1 MAKFFIDV
9 SEFNPVDWGKAKS
22 NVSHAYIRIGLRGSL
37 KKTAP
42 ADYKKIRFD
51 KKWIENLAGAQN
63 NNIPYGP
70 YYFPTA
76 ITKEEATE
84 EAEWLY
90 NQIKD
95 LDMDL
100 PPMLDSENVW
110 GKNHE
115 PGRANNLS
123 RDERTK
129 LLKVIT
135 DYLNAR
141 GINCGIYASAS
152 WLTSKI
158 DMSAFPQRVINCTW
172 VADSTGAVD
181 YKGYYWLHQYGQG
194 SIPGIGGKIDLNWIT
209 GDIPA
214 ARFSEKPAELKKED
228 PVDVVIQI
236 AESQVGYHEGANNHT
251 KYGDELHAIQ
261 PRNMDKN
268 AAWCDAFVDWCILQM
283 CKRFGYGADMARKVL
298 CGDFDDYTYASVSL
312 YKKAG
317 RWTQKPARGYQ
328 IFFGGSG
335 HTGIVTEVKGSTIYT
350 IEGNKADAV
359 RRCSYPAWDGKIIG
373 YGRPKYELITGSVVV
388 SDSEEDY
395 DMPLIKKGSKG
406 KAVKVLQVILGN
418 LTVDGDFGW
427 KTLNATITFQK
438 AHGLDPDGE
447 VGPRT
452 WKALLDTL

>member
-1 MAKFFIDV
+1 MAKFFIDA
-9 SEFNPVDWGKAKS
+9 SEFNTIDWAKAKDHIG
-22 NVSHAYIRIGLRGSL
+22 HAYIRIGLRGSL
-37 KKTAP
+37 AKTAP

-51 KKWIENLAGAQN
+51 HKWDENLAGAQKYKV
-63 NNIPYGP
+63 PYGP
-70 YYFPTA
+70 YYFPTC
-76 ITKEEATE
+76 ITKAEAVEEAK
-84 EAEWLY
+84 WLY

-152 WLTSKI
+152 WLKSKI
-158 DMSAFPQRVINCTW
+158 DMSAFPQCVINCTW
-172 VADSTGAVD
+172 VADSTGPVD
-181 YKGYYWLHQYGQG
+181 YSGYYWLHQYGKG
-194 SIPGIGGKIDLNWIT
+194 YINGASGTIDLNRVT
-209 GDIPA
+209 GKIPP
-214 ARFSEKPAELKKED
+214 ARISEKPVEEKKEN
-228 PVDVVIQI
+228 PADVVIQI

-261 PRNMDKN
+261 PKNMDKN

-283 CKRFGYGADMARKVL
+283 CKRFGYGAEMARKVL
-298 CGDFDDYTYASVSL
+298 CGDFDDYTYASVAL

-317 RWTQKPARGYQ
+317 RWTQKPARGCQ

-335 HTGIVTEVKGSTIYT
+335 HTGIVTDVKGSTVYT

-359 RRCSYPAWDGKIIG
+359 RRCSYSVGDGKIIG
-373 YGRPKYELITGSVVV
+373 YGRPKYELIMGSVVV

-427 KTLNATITFQK
+427 KTLNATINFQK
-438 AHGLDPDGE
+438 AHELDPDGE

>member
-1 MAKFFIDV
+1 MAKFFIDA
-9 SEFNPVDWGKAKS
+9 SEFNTIDWPKVKEKIG
-22 NVSHAYIRIGLRGSL
+22 HAYIRIGLRGSL
-37 KKTAP
+37 KETAP

-51 KKWIENLAGAQN
+51 HKWKENLAAAQKYD
-63 NNIPYGP
+63 IPYGP
-70 YYFPTA
+70 YYFPTC
-76 ITKEEATE
+76 ITRAEAVEEAK
-84 EAEWLY
+84 WLY

-95 LDMDL
+95 LDMSL

-115 PGRANNLS
+115 PGRANSLS
-123 RDERTK
+123 KEDRTK
-129 LLKVIT
+129 FLKVIT
-135 DYLNAR
+135 DYLNER

-181 YKGYYWLHQYGQG
+181 YTGYYWLHQYGQG
-194 SIPGIGGKIDLNWIT
+194 SVPGISGKIDLNAIK
-209 GDIPA
+209 GAIPA
-214 ARFSEKPAELKKED
+214 ARFSEKPAELKKDD

-236 AESQVGYHEGANNHT
+236 AESQVDYHEGANNHT
-251 KYGDELHAIQ
+251 KYGDEMHALQ

-268 AAWCDAFVDWCILQM
+268 APWCDAFVDWCVLQM

-298 CGDFDDYTYASVSL
+298 CGDFDDYTYASVAL

-317 RWTQKPARGYQ
+317 RWTQTPARGCQ

-335 HTGIVTEVKGSTIYT
+335 HTGIVTDVKGSTVYT

-359 RRCSYPAWDGKIIG
+359 RHCSYSAGDGKIIG
-373 YGRPKYELITGSVVV
+373 YGRPKYELIMGSVVV

-427 KTLNATITFQK
+427 KTLNATINFQK

-447 VGPRT
+447 VGPKT

>member
-1 MAKFFIDV
+1 MAKFFIDA
-9 SEFNPVDWGKAKS
+9 SEFNSIDWAKAKDHIG
-22 NVSHAYIRIGLRGSL
+22 HAYIRIGLRGSL
-37 KKTAP
+37 AKTAP

-51 KKWIENLAGAQN
+51 KKWNENLAGVQKYD
-63 NNIPYGP
+63 IPYGP
-70 YYFPTA
+70 YYFPTC
-76 ITKEEATE
+76 ITRAEAVEEAK
-84 EAEWLY
+84 WLY

-115 PGRANNLS
+115 PGRANGLS

-152 WLTSKI
+152 WLKNKI
-158 DMSAFPQRVINCTW
+158 DMSAFPQCVINCTW
-172 VADSTGAVD
+172 VADNTGPVD
-181 YKGYYWLHQYGQG
+181 YDGYYWLHQYGKG
-194 SIPGIGGKIDLNWIT
+194 YINGASGTIDLNRVT
-209 GDIPA
+209 GKIPQ
-214 ARFSEKPAELKKED
+214 ARISEKPVEEKKEN
-228 PVDVVIQI
+228 PADVVIQI

-283 CKRFGYGADMARKVL
+283 CKRFGYGADMAREVL
-298 CGDFDDYTYASVSL
+298 CGDFDDYTYASVAL

-317 RWTQKPARGYQ
+317 RWTQAPAKGYQ

-335 HTGIVTEVKGSTIYT
+335 HTGIVTDVSGGKVYT
-350 IEGNKADAV
+350 IEGNKSDAV
-359 RRCSYPAWDGKIIG
+359 RRCSYSVGAGNIIG
-373 YGRPKYELITGSVVV
+373 YGRPKYELITGSVV
-388 SDSEEDY
+388 DSEEEY

-406 KAVKVLQVILGN
+406 KAVKVLQVILGG

-427 KTLNATITFQK
+427 KTRNATINFQK
-438 AHGLDPDGE
+438 AHGLEPDGE
-447 VGPRT
+447 VGPKT
-452 WKALLDTL
+452 WSALIATL

>member
-1 MAKFFIDV
+1 MAKFFIDA
-9 SEFNPVDWGKAKS
+9 SEFNSIDWAKAKDHIG
-22 NVSHAYIRIGLRGSL
+22 HAYIRIGLRGAL
-37 KKTAP
+37 AKTAP

-51 KKWIENLAGAQN
+51 KKWNENLAGVQKYDV
-63 NNIPYGP
+63 PYGP
-70 YYFPTA
+70 YYFPTC
-76 ITKEEATE
+76 ITRAEAVEEAK
-84 EAEWLY
+84 WLY

-110 GKNHE
+110 GKDHE
-115 PGRANNLS
+115 PGRANSLS
-123 RDERTK
+123 KAERTK

-135 DYLNAR
+135 DYLNSK

-152 WLTSKI
+152 WLTNKI
-158 DMSAFPQRVINCTW
+158 DMSAFPQCVINCTW
-172 VADSTGAVD
+172 VADSTGPVD
-181 YKGYYWLHQYGQG
+181 YDGYYWLHQYGKG
-194 SIPGIGGKIDLNWIT
+194 YINGASGTIDLNRVT
-209 GDIPA
+209 GKIPQ
-214 ARFSEKPAELKKED
+214 ARISEKPVEEKKEN
-228 PVDVVIQI
+228 PADVVIQI

-298 CGDFDDYTYASVSL
+298 CGDFDDYTYASVAL

-317 RWTQKPARGYQ
+317 RWTQTPAKGYQ

-335 HTGIVTEVKGSTIYT
+335 HTGIVTDVSGGKVYT

-359 RRCSYPAWDGKIIG
+359 RRCSYSVGNGNIIG

-388 SDSEEDY
+388 SEEEY
-395 DMPLIKKGSKG
+395 DMPLIKKGSNG
-406 KAVKVLQVILGN
+406 KAVKVLQVILGG

-427 KTLNATITFQK
+427 KTLNATINFQK
-438 AHGLDPDGE
+438 AHGLEPDGE
-447 VGPRT
+447 VGPKT
-452 WKALLDTL
+452 WSALFATL